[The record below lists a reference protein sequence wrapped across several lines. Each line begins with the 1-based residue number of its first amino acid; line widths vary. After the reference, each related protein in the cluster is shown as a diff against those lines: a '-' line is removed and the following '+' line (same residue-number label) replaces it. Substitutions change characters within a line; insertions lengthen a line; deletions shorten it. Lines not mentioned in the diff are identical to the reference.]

1 MIYEICC
8 GSYEDALQASRGG
21 AERIELNTAL
31 HLGGLTPTIASVK
44 LTRENT
50 SLKII
55 SMVRPRA
62 GGFHYTQAEK
72 EQMFA
77 EAELLLEYG
86 SHGLAFGFLHADATV
101 DVESTKKMT
110 ALIHAKGGEAVFHRA
125 FDCVKDPYEAI
136 EQLIAA
142 GVDRILTSGLAPKAV
157 EGKEMLRSLQEK
169 YGNQIELLAGCGVNA
184 SNVREIIAD
193 TGLTQAHSSC
203 KDWRE
208 DPTTCGG
215 KVSYSFAQPPHA
227 SCYDIVSEERVREL
241 VQISI

>member
-1 MIYEICC
+1 M
-8 GSYEDALQASRGG
+8 
-21 AERIELNTAL
+21 
-31 HLGGLTPTIASVK
+31 
-44 LTRENT
+44 
-50 SLKII
+50 
-55 SMVRPRA
+55 
-62 GGFHYTQAEK
+62 
-72 EQMFA
+72 
-77 EAELLLEYG
+77 
-86 SHGLAFGFLHADATV
+86 
-101 DVESTKKMT
+101 
-110 ALIHAKGGEAVFHRA
+110 FHRA

-215 KVSYSFAQPPHA
+215 KVSYSFAQPPYA